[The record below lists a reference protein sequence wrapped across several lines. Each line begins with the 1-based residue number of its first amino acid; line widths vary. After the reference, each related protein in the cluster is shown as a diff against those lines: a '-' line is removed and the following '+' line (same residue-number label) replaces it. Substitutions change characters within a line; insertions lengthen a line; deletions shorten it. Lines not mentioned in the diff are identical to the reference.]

1 MAEPLTLYKLIILYM
16 LDKVNFPLTN
26 SQISEFILDKGYT
39 TYFHIQEAINQLIDS
54 ELLEMST
61 VRNSSRYRI
70 TPKGEET
77 IHYFQNEISPEIQ
90 EEIIEFFNSHA
101 YELRNEVSVISDY
114 YKTPEQEYTVR
125 CQVREGASTLI
136 ELNLTVPEES
146 NAKAICGSWSK
157 KSQEIYAYLM
167 KELLI

>member
-90 EEIIEFFNSHA
+90 EEIIEFFNFHA
-101 YELRNEVSVISDY
+101 YELRNEVSTIADY
-114 YKTPEQEYTVR
+114 YKKNADEYEVR
-125 CQVREGASTLI
+125 CQVIERQSYLI
-136 ELNLTVPEES
+136 DMTLTVPTKE
-146 NAKAICGSWSK
+146 AATTICSRWQE
-157 KSQEIYAYLM
+157 KSQEIYAHIM
-167 KELLI
+167 GELL

>member
-101 YELRNEVSVISDY
+101 YELRNEVSTIADY
-114 YKTPEQEYTVR
+114 YKKNADEYEDMT
-125 CQVREGASTLI
+125 
-136 ELNLTVPEES
+136 LTVPTKE
-146 NAKAICGSWSK
+146 AATTICSRWQE
-157 KSQEIYAYLM
+157 KSQEIYAHIM
-167 KELLI
+167 GELL